1 MANTEVPEGT
11 RVVAMVDGDE
21 WAGTVRVRYNEGGLE
36 MATVE
41 TDEEF
46 WTGEFELGCDIDDL
60 RFA

>member
-1 MANTEVPEGT
+1 MANTEFPEGT
-11 RVVAMVDGDE
+11 RVVADVDGDE
-21 WAGTVRVRYNEGGLE
+21 WVGTVSRRYNEGGLE

-46 WTGEFELGCDIDDL
+46 WTGEFELDCDIDAL